1 MRAKWPM
8 AWCLISDFNI
18 IRYPSEM
25 LGCESFSPAMF
36 AFSDFIENNSL
47 VDLPLEGTSFTWVR
61 DSGLPSMSR
70 IDRTLVSLDWEE
82 HFVNVSQ
89 WVVPRVLSN
98 QCPLLLEAGVVRL
111 GQSAFKFE
119 NMWLKVEGFVDRVK
133 HWWDGYSFAG
143 SPSFILAQK
152 LKVLKANLKKWNM
165 EEFSDLAFKKNNLLT
180 ELMDLDAREELVGL
194 SDEDQIRHLQIKGDI
209 EQLASLE
216 EIPWRQKSRALYV
229 KEGDNNTR
237 FFHRLANSHR
247 NASQTKRIEVDGVL
261 YEDEP
266 DVRSQ
271 LVFFYQGL
279 FKETEVG
286 RPTMDGLDFACIEEG
301 ERSSLEKEFTK
312 EEVTQVLREMEG
324 DKAPS
329 PDGFTMA
336 FFHKC

>member
-1 MRAKWPM
+1 M
-8 AWCLISDFNI
+8 
-18 IRYPSEM
+18 YPS
-25 LGCESFSPAMF
+25 G
-36 AFSDFIENNSL
+36 
-47 VDLPLEGTSFTWVR
+47 FTWVR

-194 SDEDQIRHLQIKGDI
+194 SDEDQICHLQIKGDI

-247 NASQTKRIEVDGVL
+247 NASQIKRIEVDGVL